1 VTWAARRRHT
11 CRGLLLDRSTPILQL
26 ASNQRHFGVR
36 VLQGDACRLPMRD
49 RSVDV
54 AGCSLL
60 LHHFS
65 PDMAVVVLREMARV
79 ARIGVIVDDLLRSRL
94 GYLGA
99 RLMGTLLTANRLT
112 RHDGPLSV
120 RRAYRPS
127 ELAEL
132 LRRAGIRP
140 LCQLTIPGY
149 RSVVA
154 GNPDHV
160 TQL

>member
-1 VTWAARRRHT
+1 
-11 CRGLLLDRSTPILQL
+11 
-26 ASNQRHFGVR
+26 
-36 VLQGDACRLPMRD
+36 
-49 RSVDV
+49 
-54 AGCSLL
+54 
-60 LHHFS
+60 
-65 PDMAVVVLREMARV
+65 VLREMARV

-99 RLMGTLLTANRLT
+99 RLMRTLLTANRLT